1 MPDPCNFVELHLHVS
16 FKHLLQFHKA
26 CIGGS
31 SRFTKINSQLLEDL
45 GRWPNR
51 HECHAIPKKK
61 RFSNIVC
68 DKHYCGS
75 VIVPNPCQ
83 LALQC
88 SASNRV
94 KCSKWLIL
102 QQQLRFHDQVT
113 GVLAAMQLAPGELNW
128 ELVFRCSQ

>member
-61 RFSNIVC
+61 RLSNIVC
-68 DKHYCGS
+68 DKHYFGS
-75 VIVPNPCQ
+75 GIVPNPCQ
-83 LALQC
+83 LA
-88 SASNRV
+88 
-94 KCSKWLIL
+94 
-102 QQQLRFHDQVT
+102 FHDLRVIASS
-113 GVLAAMQLAPGELNW
+113 AAN
-128 ELVFRCSQ
+128 VSSINSNCSFRLKLRASWRQ